1 MLEAR
6 EAAILRPAEIPVRER
21 GGGARTVPLVNQL
34 IGARSTLSGI
44 TEFEPG
50 AAIAL
55 HYHNCEETVLVL
67 EGDAVA
73 EIDGAEHGLQPG
85 DTTWIPPGVRHRF
98 RNASATGRMRI
109 YWTYASVDATRT
121 VLETG
126 YTTRIDEE
134 HGVVPRRPR
143 DE

>member
-1 MLEAR
+1 MLKVR
-6 EAAILRPAEIPVRER
+6 EAAILRPREITARER

-34 IGARSTLSGI
+34 IGTRSTLSGV

-73 EIDGAEHGLQPG
+73 EIDGAEHRLVAG
-85 DTTWIPPGVRHRF
+85 DTTWIPPGVHHRF
-98 RNASATGRMRI
+98 RNVSATGRMRI

-121 VLETG
+121 IVETG
-126 YTTRIDEE
+126 LTTRIDEE
-134 HGVVPRRPR
+134 HGVGAALPPR
-143 DE
+143 